1 MIAAQTD
8 SWDEL
13 SWPGNL
19 TLLRADALQQ
29 IDVEGEDSG
38 TAALPFIVTVE
49 EQPSPAKYWGK
60 ALEGPEG
67 PFALIAEAIV
77 SRLGK
82 LTGAPVCETAFIDIS
97 AFTDHIIAPGHRS
110 QYQLSCPVAYG
121 SRDIPGARSSNMIK
135 HRTIGDNTTRLAR
148 EYVLYEWCLGGDDQ
162 WLTDPADLRTYSHDH
177 GRWLINTTRQIHGAP
192 TWSAS
197 ALDAE
202 LETHRGSYH
211 RERAIKPDDVRD
223 AAAQAATIGHDDL
236 VAVLDPIV
244 TAWGDAGIT
253 FPDGLSLELTM
264 RRVGRWLEKRR
275 DIVTDRLKKYS
286 PRWPHA

>member
-13 SWPGNL
+13 SWPGSL
-19 TLLRADALQQ
+19 TLLTAATLHQG
-29 IDVEGEDSG
+29 DVEGEDSG

-49 EQPSPAKYWGK
+49 EQTSPARYWAK

-82 LTGAPVCETAFIDIS
+82 LAGAPVCETAFIDIS
-97 AFTDHIIAPGHRS
+97 AFTGHIIAPGHQS

-121 SRDIPGARSSNMIK
+121 SRDIPGARSSNTIK
-135 HRTIGDNTTRLAR
+135 NRTRVDNTARLAR

-162 WLTDPADLRTYSHDH
+162 WLTDPTDLRTYSHDH

-192 TWSAS
+192 TWSA
-197 ALDAE
+197 ATLDAE
-202 LETHRGSYH
+202 LETHRGNHH
-211 RERAIKPDDVRD
+211 REGAIKPDDVRE
-223 AAAQAATIGHDDL
+223 AAARAAAISHDDL
-236 VAVLDPIV
+236 VTVLDPIV
-244 TAWGDAGIT
+244 TAWGSAGIT
-253 FPDGLSLELTM
+253 FPDGLSLEPTM
-264 RRVGRWLEKRR
+264 RRIGRWLEKRR
-275 DIVTDRLKKYS
+275 DIVTDRLRKY
-286 PRWPHA
+286 PQTNT